1 MYIDR
6 SLVRSLENLKT
17 KYMKVQTD
25 IKFIK
30 VCKQENLILTFA
42 NVKLSLQHNNNKLKK
57 RIARIVMETEIQNKH
72 REKKSFKKEIRQK
85 CILFKSTLGIVVF
98 NALLHHLNNVI
109 KRKHTAILL
118 RHHRKLEKFRFRQNK
133 HTSDNQNNF
142 QNCIVHN
149 FSSYSLSQA
158 EINALS
164 FGLDQHIPTNINR
177 NSIQTKF
184 ESFYQRLVID
194 MPNIPENELQQVK
207 TKSRNIEKHM
217 RTLL

>member
-1 MYIDR
+1 
-6 SLVRSLENLKT
+6 
-17 KYMKVQTD
+17 MKIQTD

-30 VCKQENLILTFA
+30 ACKQENIIPTFA
-42 NVKLSLQHNNNKLKK
+42 SVKLSLKHNNNKLTK

-72 REKKSFKKEIRQK
+72 REKKSLKKEIRQK
-85 CILFKSTLGIVVF
+85 CILLKSTLGIVVF
-98 NALLHHLNNVI
+98 NALIHHLNNVM

-118 RHHRKLEKFRFRQNK
+118 HHHKKLEKFRFRQNK
-133 HTSDNQNNF
+133 HTSDNRNNF
-142 QNCIVHN
+142 QSCIVHK

-158 EINALS
+158 EINALY

-177 NSIQTKF
+177 NSIQTEF

-207 TKSRNIEKHM
+207 TKLRNICEHYCNIKVPYKQ
-217 RTLL
+217 RQIN